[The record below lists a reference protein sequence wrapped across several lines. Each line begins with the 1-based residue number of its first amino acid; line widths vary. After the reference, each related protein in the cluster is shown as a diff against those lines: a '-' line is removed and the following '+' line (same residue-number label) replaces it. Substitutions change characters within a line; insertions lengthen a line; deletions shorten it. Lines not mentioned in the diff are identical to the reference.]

1 MKETE
6 LRDLM
11 VSYGRSLFE
20 RGYGC
25 GTSGNLSAR
34 LDDGTLVLSPTNMSL
49 GGLKAEELTR
59 VTESGRH
66 LSGEPGTK
74 EAWLHL
80 AAYRARPDLG
90 AVVHLHST
98 YAVALSCLEGLNL
111 HDALPAITPYAVMRF
126 GAVALVPYF
135 RPGDENNA
143 RLIEELAHEHR
154 AILLANHGPVVLGN
168 DLPSAIAAAEE
179 LEETSKLFFILRD
192 RPHRTLTKAQVQDL
206 IDVFGKPRG
215 SR

>member
-1 MKETE
+1 MKETQ
-6 LRDLM
+6 LRELM

-34 LDDGTLVLSPTNMSL
+34 LDDGRLVLSPTNISL
-49 GGLKAEELTR
+49 GGLKAKDLSR
-59 VTESGRH
+59 VTSSGQH
-66 LSGEPGTK
+66 VSGEPATK

-80 AAYRARPDLG
+80 AAYRARPDVG

-98 YAVALSCLEGLNL
+98 YAVALSCLEGLDPR
-111 HDALPAITPYAVMRF
+111 DALPPITPYAVMRF

-135 RPGDENNA
+135 RPGDKTYA
-143 RLIEELAHEHR
+143 PLIEELAREHR
-154 AILLANHGPVVLGN
+154 AILLANHGPVVLGA

-192 RPHRTLTKAQVQDL
+192 QPYRTLTKAQVQEL
-206 IDVFGKPRG
+206 IDVFGN
-215 SR
+215 

>member
-1 MKETE
+1 MKETQ
-6 LRDLM
+6 LRELM

-34 LDDGTLVLSPTNMSL
+34 LDDGRLVLSPTNISL
-49 GGLKAEELTR
+49 GGLKAKDLSR
-59 VTESGRH
+59 VTSSGQH
-66 LSGEPGTK
+66 VSGEPATK

-98 YAVALSCLEGLNL
+98 YAVALSCLEGLDPR
-111 HDALPAITPYAVMRF
+111 DALPPITPYAVMRF

-135 RPGDENNA
+135 RPGDKTYA
-143 RLIEELAHEHR
+143 PLIAELAREHR
-154 AILLANHGPVVLGN
+154 AILLANHGPVVLGA

-192 RPHRTLTKAQVQDL
+192 QPYRTLTKAQVQEL
-206 IDVFGKPRG
+206 IDVFGN
-215 SR
+215 

>member
-1 MKETE
+1 MKETQ
-6 LRDLM
+6 LRELM

-34 LDDGTLVLSPTNMSL
+34 LDDGRLVLSPTNISL
-49 GGLKAEELTR
+49 GGLKAKDLSR
-59 VTESGRH
+59 VTSSGQH
-66 LSGEPGTK
+66 VSGEPATK

-98 YAVALSCLEGLNL
+98 YAVALSCLEGLDPR
-111 HDALPAITPYAVMRF
+111 DALPPITPYAVMRF

-135 RPGDENNA
+135 RPGDKTYA
-143 RLIEELAHEHR
+143 PLIEELAREHR
-154 AILLANHGPVVLGN
+154 AILLANHGPVVLGA

-192 RPHRTLTKAQVQDL
+192 QPYRTLTKAQVQEL
-206 IDVFGKPRG
+206 IDVFGN
-215 SR
+215 